1 MRMWKIPVFGKIKS
15 FSESGNILSALI
27 GVVVL
32 GSIWGLLEATLG
44 GFLHLIHFPYKGAIM
59 GGIGMSIMAT
69 FVATHRRPSL
79 VIGIG
84 LITTFFKPLS
94 ALIYGRPV
102 FAPFVVNPAT
112 AILLEALALGLVVSL
127 LFKGFQSSVKM
138 RIAAGVSA
146 GYLSIVLYSLL
157 ASVLGM
163 GNWPIMGLT
172 EKFISI
178 FLNGTGIAVIGT
190 GLLLLGYMVGTQLR
204 PKLVQLRS
212 MKPKIF
218 YASAAAA
225 TVSCWIIAVFAFAS
239 GL

>member
-1 MRMWKIPVFGKIKS
+1 MSVFGKIKKLPG
-15 FSESGNILSALI
+15 SGNILSALI
-27 GVVVL
+27 GVIVL

-69 FVATHRRPSL
+69 FVATHRRPSF

-84 LITTFFKPLS
+84 LITALFKPLS
-94 ALIYGRPV
+94 ALIYGMPA

-127 LFKGFQSSVKM
+127 LFKGFQSNVKM
-138 RIAAGVSA
+138 RIAAAVSA
-146 GYLSIVLYSLL
+146 GYLAVILYAIL
-157 ASVLGM
+157 ASVVGM
-163 GNWPIMGLT
+163 GNWPLMGLT
-172 EKFISI
+172 EKFILI
-178 FLNGTGIAVIGT
+178 FSNGTGIAIIGT
-190 GLLLLGYMVGTQLR
+190 GLLLLGYMAGTQLR

-212 MKPKIF
+212 MKPEIF

-225 TVSCWIIAVFAFAS
+225 TVSCWIIAAFAFAS